1 MADFMKDKPFDL
13 KMLLPLIF
21 LIFTAVIGYF
31 ALSEMISFD
40 VLFNNRETLFAWRDS
55 NYLLVA
61 IMFMSFYVFV
71 VAFSLPGAVV
81 MTVAGGFLFELFPGA
96 LFCVSGATMGAIVIF
111 SAAKMG
117 LGDMLHAKLVAKP
130 GLIQKIETGLRENEI
145 SFLFLMRLVP
155 IIPFFLANLA
165 PAFFGVRLRNYAF
178 TTFFGIMPG
187 SIVYTSVG
195 YGLSDV
201 IARGE
206 SPSLGVAFEQQILWP
221 IFGLCLLA
229 LMPIVIKRFVIKKDV
244 SQ

>member
-1 MADFMKDKPFDL
+1 MKDKPFDL

-21 LIFTAVIGYF
+21 LIFIAVIGYF
-31 ALSEMISFD
+31 ALSEIISFD

-81 MTVAGGFLFELFPGA
+81 MTVAGGA
-96 LFCVSGATMGAIVIF
+96 LLCVSGATLGAIVIF

-195 YGLSDV
+195 SGLSDV

-206 SPSLGVAFEQQILWP
+206 SPSFGVAFEQQILWP

-229 LMPIVIKRFVIKKDV
+229 VMPIVIKRFVIKKDV